1 MSQLNHTVT
10 LLIRGISSNSF
21 RGIYSFQVLPA
32 AATKRGRLLLSSVK
46 GKIIEWVIVVKEI
59 PITTRNR
66 MRTQIGYGSSRV
78 RDGSA
83 ETNRGR
89 TLNHWQKQTV
99 RTLFEGGY

>member
-1 MSQLNHTVT
+1 MHKY
-10 LLIRGISSNSF
+10 RISSNSF

-46 GKIIEWVIVVKEI
+46 GKTIEWVIVVKEI
-59 PITTRNR
+59 PISTRNR
-66 MRTQIGYGSSRV
+66 TRTQIGYGSSRV

-99 RTLFEGGY
+99 WTLFEGGY